1 LRRGRADAPLIALTA
16 GRLARHTSSMS
27 PRATLVPVEAGDF
40 IWQGHRLAYE
50 IHGGS
55 GVPCV
60 LLPGLFFDALL
71 NREVARRFAGEGYRV
86 VLLDLLG
93 HGRSDKPIDPREH
106 RIDFCAEQVIAL
118 LDHLGIERALVGGLS
133 LGAITALQ
141 VAALAED
148 RCLGLFLEMP
158 VMEWSTTFAAL
169 LFVPLIG
176 AVDFAKPVVRAFSRF
191 VSRLPRPRT
200 DSLASVMNVASQP
213 PEVITAVLH
222 GILVG
227 PVVPPA
233 RARRAIRLPT
243 LIIGHGGDRLHSLR
257 DAEALAAE
265 MPDAKLLRARSIV
278 ELRTAPDRL
287 WPEIAAFLGRV
298 ADGASGAAALRAS

>member
-1 LRRGRADAPLIALTA
+1 MSHLR
-16 GRLARHTSSMS
+16 
-27 PRATLVPVEAGDF
+27 LVPPVESSAF
-40 IWQGHRLAYE
+40 TWHGHRIAYE
-50 IHGGS
+50 VHGDS

-60 LLPGLFFDALL
+60 LIHGLLLDSLL
-71 NREVARRFAGEGYRV
+71 NRELARRFVAEGYRV

-93 HGRSDKPIDPREH
+93 HGRSDKPADPREH
-106 RIDFCAEQVIAL
+106 RIDFCAEQVVAC
-118 LDHLGIERALVGGLS
+118 LDHLGIERALVGGVS

-141 VAALAED
+141 VAALAEH

-169 LFVPLIG
+169 MFVPLIG
-176 AVDFAKPVVRAFSRF
+176 AVDFAKPVVRAWAQLIDA
-191 VSRLPRPRT
+191 LPRPR
-200 DSLASVMNVASQP
+200 SEWAASVMNLLATQ

-233 RARRAIRLPT
+233 RVRRAMKLPT
-243 LIIGHGGDRLHSLR
+243 LIIGHGSDRLHSLA

-265 MPDAKLLRARSIV
+265 MPDAKLLTARSLV
-278 ELRTAPDRL
+278 ELRLSPARL

-298 ADGASGAAALRAS
+298 RGVAGAHHAARRAG